1 MANIKQTPIQES
13 FAKRYRARFGHLPW
27 FKRYEYLIPL
37 SIIILLI
44 GLLLLP
50 PLGKPAPLQW
60 LWIGV
65 FLILLILWVVGIL
78 TDIEKPRWIRAIAAI
93 SFVFVL
99 GFFFYRYSGAQWDKL
114 TTNFF
119 NLSVMEGLWGDLGQ
133 GLLMTLKV
141 ALVSMCISLALG
153 LVIAILRSLNNPILN
168 VFLII
173 YIDFFRAIP
182 LIVLVVF
189 VFYALPF
196 LGIEL
201 DPYISAVVAV
211 SLSYAA
217 YVAEV
222 IRAGIESIYRGQVE
236 ASRALGL
243 SSMQTMRL
251 VILPQ
256 AVRVVIPPTTGLMV
270 GLLKDTAL
278 TTIIGL
284 PELLYKGIQNT
295 IWQSN
300 PTPLVAA
307 AVLYILVLLPL
318 TRFSG
323 YLETRSKK
331 WVKTAR

>member
-1 MANIKQTPIQES
+1 M
-13 FAKRYRARFGHLPW
+13 RFGHLPW
-27 FKRYEYLIPL
+27 YKRYEFLLPL
-37 SIIILLI
+37 FVILLVFAF
-44 GLLLLP
+44 LLLP
-50 PLGKPAPLQW
+50 PVGKPAPAQW

-65 FLILLILWVVGIL
+65 FFALLILWVVGVL
-78 TDIEKPRWIRAIAAI
+78 TDVEKPRWIRAIAAI
-93 SFVFVL
+93 GFIFVL
-99 GFFFYRYSGAQWDKL
+99 GFLFYRYSGAQWDKL

-119 NLSVMEGLWGDLGQ
+119 NLSVMDGLWGDLGR
-133 GLLMTLKV
+133 GLLMTVQV
-141 ALVSMCISLALG
+141 AFVSMGISLVLG
-153 LVIAILRSLNNPILN
+153 LLIAVLRSLNNPILN

-189 VFYALPF
+189 IFYALPF

-201 DPYISAVVAV
+201 DPYLSAVVAV
-211 SLSYAA
+211 SLNYAA

-222 IRAGIESIYRGQVE
+222 FRAGIESIYRGQVE
-236 ASRALGL
+236 ASRALGM
-243 SSMQTMRL
+243 SAMQTMRL

-307 AVLYILVLLPL
+307 AVLYIIVLLPL

-323 YLETRSKK
+323 YLEARSKK
-331 WVKTAR
+331 WVKTAH